1 MSQVTKGLIAFV
13 MIMLVGVIIV
23 ATSGKS
29 DKEQASD
36 AALRTGSMLSKYG
49 HDKCK
54 AELKKALKKNVY
66 SPEKTDSDWENWVE
80 MTWTKEKSGFD
91 AVCRYVKIK
100 GVVKLVVDGKTIKSE

>member
-13 MIMLVGVIIV
+13 IIMLVGVIIV
-23 ATSGKS
+23 STSGKS

-54 AELKKALKKNVY
+54 KAIKEELKKNVY
-66 SPEKTDSDWENWVE
+66 SPDKTDSDYESWVE
-80 MTWTKEKSGFD
+80 VSWTKEKSGFD
-91 AVCRYVKIK
+91 AMCKYVKLK
-100 GVVKLVVDGKTIKSE
+100 GIVTLVIDGKTIKSE